1 MQLKKVAAVIAA
13 LAILAAGL
21 PALLGILAQDRI
33 FELAEAA
40 SANRLVQVDVT
51 GYQRGWR
58 RSQATL
64 SITVHD
70 SYRSLLEGTAPWNAN
85 QTAQTSEPDNILDLD
100 LALNLAVAHGPLLP
114 QGGIGLAE
122 AVVQMDPPTGGP
134 GEPLANLEVQ
144 GIGEAAVRVGIG
156 SESSYRWTI
165 PPVAYSGPTATF
177 ATSGLTGEGTYDA
190 ARQHQSS
197 QGRMDSLEF
206 STSNVELGAGS
217 LAFSFDSARSIS
229 GVWPGTSVL
238 TLGNLSVGSPTNEPT
253 VVVEGIEA
261 HGHGEVS
268 EAGDLLSNMSETTAV
283 SLSATVNGSQHIIT
297 EIRFDQALRNLD
309 VDALNAYRDLA
320 LELAGENDP
329 TAFFSGLQP
338 IVYGALTAEP
348 ELELGPL
355 EFNWNGSTLQA
366 RILLRIDNEMLP
378 AEPVFSLV
386 DTSLWTR
393 LVAVEVELDADRD
406 VAEWIA
412 IQAMSGQGALGGSPA
427 DVSDDILQA
436 QARGTLVTLVV
447 QGMLEETESGYRF
460 RGSYENGV
468 VEVNGR
474 VVPIGA
480 AAQGLF

>member
-1 MQLKKVAAVIAA
+1 MKKVATVFAA
-13 LAILAAGL
+13 LAVLAAGL
-21 PALLGILAQDRI
+21 PALLGIVAQDRI

-51 GYQRGWR
+51 GYERGWR

-64 SITVHD
+64 SVTVHD
-70 SYRSLLEGTAPWNAN
+70 SYRSLLEGTAPGSAN
-85 QTAQTSEPDNILDLD
+85 QTARTAGPDNILDLG

-114 QGGIGLAE
+114 LGGIGLAE
-122 AVVQMDPPTGGP
+122 AVVQMDPPAGAP
-134 GEPLANLEVQ
+134 GELLANLEIQ

-165 PPVAYSGPTATF
+165 PPLAYSGPEATF
-177 ATSGLTGEGTYDA
+177 ATSGLTGEGTYDSA
-190 ARQHQSS
+190 QQRQSS
-197 QGRMDSLEF
+197 QGRMDRLEF
-206 STSNVELGAGS
+206 STPNVELGVDG

-238 TLGNLSVGSPTNEPT
+238 TLGNLSVGSPANEPT

-261 HGHGEVS
+261 HGQGEVD
-268 EAGDLLSNMSETTAV
+268 EAGDLLSNVAETTAE
-283 SLSATVNGSQHIIT
+283 SLSATVDGSQHIIT

-320 LELAGENDP
+320 LELVGENDP
-329 TAFFSGLQP
+329 TAFFGELQP
-338 IVYGALTAEP
+338 IVYGALNAEP
-348 ELELGPL
+348 EIEIGPL
-355 EFNWNGSTLQA
+355 GFNWNDSTLQS

-378 AEPVFSLV
+378 AEPMFSLV
-386 DTSLWTR
+386 DSSLWTR

-412 IQAMSGQGALGGSPA
+412 IQAMSRQGALGGSPA

-447 QGMLEETESGYRF
+447 QGMLEETENGYRF

-468 VEVNGR
+468 VEVNGT
-474 VVPIGA
+474 VIPIGA
-480 AAQGLF
+480 AAQALF